1 MYPSTTYCS
10 VLLVLELYKNV
21 SLCGLFSLKEMFV
34 SLMNSFSLLYRI
46 ALYEYTTNLQF
57 YWPLGLLLSFGIMII
72 LFFYKD
78 FICLRDRNATGVF
91 NQ

>member
-21 SLCGLFSLKEMFV
+21 SLCGLFSLEMFV